1 MNRRRN
7 RVGVGL
13 CALGLAAATGCGT
26 PGAPQPPSLNLP
38 LAVTDLSA
46 DRAGNQ
52 VTLTWTMPTK
62 TTDKLRIR
70 DNVTVRVCVKE
81 NSDSPC
87 ADDGSPIELA
97 AGADGVFTAALPSAL
112 SSGNPRVVDYFVEL
126 RNKRGRSAG
135 LSNAAPV
142 PAGAPPSPVVSFRTE
157 VRKDGVVLSWT
168 PDTENAA
175 VRVDRRLLTPP
186 ISKPKEG
193 LTSPPPEPS
202 EQSLLIEDA
211 RQGRALDKNVHFGEK
226 YEYRAQ
232 RVARFTAD
240 GKSFELSGALSAPV
254 EADVKDVFPPA
265 VPTGLVA
272 VATLGESGREAAID
286 LSWQPDSE
294 SDVAGYVVFR
304 REGDQPWTRISPAE
318 PVIGP
323 AFHDPRVEP
332 GHTYRYAISAVDQE
346 GHESA
351 HSDETQET
359 VPNQ

>member
-1 MNRRRN
+1 MNWRRN
-7 RVGVGL
+7 REWVGL

-38 LAVTDLSA
+38 QSVTDLSA
-46 DRAGNQ
+46 DRAGDQ
-52 VTLTWTMPTK
+52 VTLTWTMPKK

-70 DNVTVRVCVKE
+70 DNVTVRVCLKE

-87 ADDGSPIELA
+87 ADAGSPIELA
-97 AGADGVFTAALPSAL
+97 PGADGVFTAALPSAL

-135 LSNAAPV
+135 LSNGAPV
-142 PAGAPPSPVVSFRTE
+142 PAGAPPSPVVSFKTE
-157 VRKDGVVLSWT
+157 VEKDGVVLSWT
-168 PDTENAA
+168 PDSENAA
-175 VRVDRRLLTPP
+175 LRVQRRLLTPQP
-186 ISKPKEG
+186 KPKEG
-193 LTSPPPEPS
+193 LTAPPPEPS

-211 RQGRALDKNVHFGEK
+211 RQGRALDKNVHFGER

-232 RVARFTAD
+232 RVARFSAD
-240 GKSFELSGALSAPV
+240 GNSFELSGALSAPV

-294 SDVAGYVVFR
+294 NDVAGYVVYR
-304 REGDQPWTRISPAE
+304 READQPWARISPAD
-318 PVIGP
+318 PVVGP

-332 GHTYRYAISAVDQE
+332 GHTYRYAISAVDQD

-351 HSDETQET
+351 RSDETQET
-359 VPNQ
+359 VPRQ